1 MFLMNSFKV
10 SSIQANALKGLHL
23 QTIMEDFYRSIKL
36 PFNQTIKKRNHLHL
50 AGHL

>member
-23 QTIMEDFYRSIKL
+23 QTIMEDFYRSIKQL
-36 PFNQTIKKRNHLHL
+36 RKEIICIWQVIYKN
-50 AGHL
+50 